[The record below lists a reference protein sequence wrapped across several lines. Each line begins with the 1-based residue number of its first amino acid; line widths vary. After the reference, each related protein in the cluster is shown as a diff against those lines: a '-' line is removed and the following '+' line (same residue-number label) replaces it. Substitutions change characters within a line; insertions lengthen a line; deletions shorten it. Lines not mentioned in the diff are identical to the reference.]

1 MAYDAGSIKVLEGLE
16 AVRKRPHMYIRG
28 VGPEGLHHLVY
39 EVIDNSVDEALAGYA
54 SIVELVIHKDG
65 SLSVRD
71 DGRGIPV
78 GPHPTESMDTID
90 VVMTKLHAGGKFDGN
105 SYKVSGGL
113 HGVGVSCVNALSEW
127 LTAEVWR
134 EGMHYKRRYE
144 KGIPVGVISKEAD
157 DGKRGTRIT
166 FKADGTVLETTE
178 FNFDVLSNRLREL
191 SFLNPG
197 LRIKMTDER
206 SEKEH
211 DFKYEGGITAYVEL
225 LNKNKTLIFD
235 PPISVVGEMN
245 GSEVRV
251 ALQWNDGFDEKLFSF
266 ANNIN
271 TVDGGPHMIGFKSA
285 LTRTIVKYGE
295 EAGSWKEIKET
306 PSGEDVREGLTAVVS
321 VKIPG
326 AQFEG
331 NLKGKLVNTE
341 AKAIV
346 EELVAKRLAAFFEEN
361 PAISK
366 RVMNKV
372 CDAARARIAARKARE
387 TVRRKGALDSASL
400 PGKLADCQERDPS
413 KCELYIVE
421 GDSAGG
427 SAKQGRDRRTQAI
440 LPLRGKIL
448 NVEKARVDKMLSSEL
463 ISTLITAIGCGIRAP
478 GMDEFDITKLRYHKI
493 ILMTDADV
501 DGSHIRTL
509 LLTFF
514 YRQMHDVVTR
524 QLADGVIKH
533 HLYIAQPPL
542 YRVAKGKTEIY
553 MKDDAAL
560 DAYLL
565 ELGTKDAVVRG
576 AGGDPTATL
585 REVRGAE
592 LKTIL
597 EQVLLFKRLLA
608 KVDKRRDGRVVSAV
622 LEEVPALDAALLRD
636 PEKRAELDSLVAQL
650 TLAVKAREPDESLE
664 VSVHPDGVA
673 VEGAVQAQK
682 IVVKLGQS
690 GSVRTT
696 SIDQAFLGGADFAEL
711 RRLLNSFA
719 VLGKA
724 PYELGELGK
733 SSIPVDAKTASD
745 LLDLVKKQAS
755 KGLYIQR
762 YKGLGEM
769 NPEQLWATTM
779 DPTKRTLLEVHAD
792 DIAEAEQMFTTL
804 MGDAVE
810 PRREFIERNALDVA
824 NLDI

>member
-1 MAYDAGSIKVLEGLE
+1 LDNSYSADSIKVLEGLE

-28 VGPEGLHHLVY
+28 VGIEGLHHLVY
-39 EVIDNSVDEALAGYA
+39 EVIDNSVDEALAGHA
-54 SIVELVIHKDG
+54 TKVEMVIHTDG

-78 GPHPTESMDTID
+78 GPHPTENMDTID
-90 VVMTKLHAGGKFDGN
+90 VVMTKLHAGGKFDGS

-127 LTAEVWR
+127 LIVEVWR
-134 EGMHYKRRYE
+134 EGKHYQRRYE
-144 KGIPVGVISKEAD
+144 KGVPVGVISVDPDA
-157 DGKRGTRIT
+157 GTRGTRIT
-166 FKADGTVLETTE
+166 FKADGTVLEATE
-178 FNFDVLSNRLREL
+178 FNFDVLANRLREL

-197 LRIKMTDER
+197 LRITMLDER
-206 SEKEH
+206 SEKAH
-211 DFKYEGGITAYVEL
+211 DFHYEGGIAAYVEL

-235 PPISVVGEMN
+235 PPISVVGEQN

-251 ALQWNDGFDEKLFSF
+251 SLQWNDGFDEKLFSF

-271 TVDGGPHMIGFKSA
+271 TVDGGPHLIGFKSA

-295 EAGSWKEIKET
+295 EAGSWKEIKES

-341 AKAIV
+341 AKGIV
-346 EELVAKRLAAFFEEN
+346 EELVAKKLVSFWEEN
-361 PAISK
+361 PGIAK
-366 RVMNKV
+366 KVMAKV
-372 CDAARARIAARKARE
+372 ADAARARIAARKARE
-387 TVRRKGALDSASL
+387 TVRRKGVLDSASL

-478 GMDEFDITKLRYHKI
+478 GMDEFDISKLRYHKI

-542 YRVAKGKTEIY
+542 YRVAKGKSEIY

-560 DAYLL
+560 DAHLL

-576 AGGDPTATL
+576 AGGT
-585 REVRGAE
+585 EIRGAAF
-592 LKTIL
+592 KAIL
-597 EQVLLFKRLLA
+597 EQVLKYSRLLA

-622 LEEVPALDAALLRD
+622 LEDARIEPQLLRD
-636 PEKRAELDSLVAQL
+636 PAQAE
-650 TLAVKAREPDESLE
+650 TLAQVARDLEATIKRQQPDETCTVSLE
-664 VSVHPDGVA
+664 VDAAS
-673 VEGAVQAQK
+673 EGAQK
-682 IVVKLGQS
+682 IVVKLGHN
-690 GSVRTT
+690 GAVRST
-696 SIDQAFLGGADFAEL
+696 SIDAALVAGADFAEL
-711 RRLLNSFA
+711 KKLLASFA
-719 VLGKA
+719 ALGKA
-724 PYELGELGK
+724 PFELGEEG
-733 SSIPVDAKTASD
+733 SDSIPVDARTPVE
-745 LLDLVKKQAS
+745 LFELVKRQAS
-755 KGLYIQR
+755 KGLSIQR

-792 DIAEAEQMFTTL
+792 DIAEAELMFTTL

-810 PRREFIERNALDVA
+810 PRREFIEKNALDVA